1 MKEIIFDIV
10 RNSTVDGPGIRTT
23 VFFKGCNL
31 DCKWCHN
38 PEGKQKNPQLM
49 FYADKCKGCGKCRL
63 VCPNQLKS
71 CELCGKCE
79 QYCASEAR
87 KLCGKEYTT
96 EQVLD
101 EIKKD
106 IVFYEI
112 SNGGVTFSGGE
123 CMLSV
128 DFLTD
133 LLRKCKVNGIST
145 AVDTAGNVPWESFL
159 KVMPY
164 TDLILYDIKCYS
176 DDLHEKG
183 TGVSNRLILE
193 NLKRLSDNFNGEI
206 IVRIPVIGKFNDS
219 ELEMQKIAE
228 FLKALRIK
236 RVELLPYHTLGESKC
251 RAIGHTFNKF
261 SVPEKEKIE
270 EFKKLFN

>member
-23 VFFKGCNL
+23 VFFKGCNI

-49 FYADKCKGCGKCRL
+49 FYADKCKGCRKCRS

-128 DFLTD
+128 DFLTE
-133 LLRKCKVNGIST
+133 LLRECKTNGIST
-145 AVDTAGNVPWESFL
+145 AVDTAGNVPWESFV

-164 TDLILYDIKCYS
+164 TDLMLYDIKCYS
-176 DDLHEKG
+176 DDLHIKG

-193 NLKRLSDNFNGEI
+193 NLKRLSESFNGEI
-206 IVRIPVIGKFNDS
+206 IVRIPVIGMFNDS
-219 ELEMQKIAE
+219 EQEMQKIAE
-228 FLKALRIK
+228 FLKPLRIK
-236 RVELLPYHTLGESKC
+236 SVELLPYHTLGESKS
-251 RAIGHTFNKF
+251 RAIGQSVYKF
-261 SVPEKEKIE
+261 SVPEKEKMTKL
-270 EFKKLFN
+270 KKLFN